1 MITAGKSLVVMGIR
15 DPFSPSLSDTHDTN
29 SQFVFSESYLKDAYE
44 KAIEAEVD
52 ILHIISCGRANSRA
66 RTAKAH
72 DIKQTCYVK
81 APATKQKN
89 RCP

>member
-1 MITAGKSLVVMGIR
+1 MITEGKSLVVMGIR
-15 DPFSPSLSDTHDTN
+15 DPFSPSLSDTHTHAHTN

-66 RTAKAH
+66 
-72 DIKQTCYVK
+72 
-81 APATKQKN
+81 
-89 RCP
+89 

>member
-1 MITAGKSLVVMGIR
+1 MITEGKSLVVMGIR
-15 DPFSPSLSDTHDTN
+15 DPFSPSLSDTHTN

-52 ILHIISCGRANSRA
+52 ILHIISRGRA
-66 RTAKAH
+66 RTAKAQ

-81 APATKQKN
+81 ATKQKN
-89 RCP
+89 RCS